1 LTSNSSSKSNQQQ
14 SVNVNQLV
22 NFFLGYK
29 LQQVQLYQKNLRLL
43 LLIIKT
49 IQHTNSKIRQNV

>member
-1 LTSNSSSKSNQQQ
+1 
-14 SVNVNQLV
+14 LV

-29 LQQVQLYQKNLRLL
+29 LQQVQLYQKNLLSL

-49 IQHTNSKIRQNV
+49 IQHTNSKIIRQNV